1 MTIAVPWS
9 LGRFVTALT
18 HPLTIA
24 RAYARQLMRRSAQ
37 R

>member
-24 RAYARQLMRRSAQ
+24 RAYARQLMSLFSQ